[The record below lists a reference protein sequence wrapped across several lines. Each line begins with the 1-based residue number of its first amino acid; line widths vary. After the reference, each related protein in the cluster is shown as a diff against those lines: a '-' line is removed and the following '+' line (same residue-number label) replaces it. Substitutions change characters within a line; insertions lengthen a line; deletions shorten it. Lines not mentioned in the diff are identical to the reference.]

1 MSKKEVSFKGRL
13 EQQQVMAYLNEL
25 VTGLKTGTVY
35 VQNGDGYVSLSPGR
49 LINIEIEAVEKKDK
63 EKLVIEMTWG
73 RDEEVAEVSPLKIS
87 TSEPVVEESE
97 TTDQAEEDEQPSEE
111 VTEQERSHAE

>member
-13 EQQQVMAYLNEL
+13 EQQQAMAYLNEL

-35 VQNGDGYVSLSPGR
+35 VQNGDGYVSLSPGK

-73 RDEEVAEVSPLKIS
+73 RDEEVAEDAPLAA
-87 TSEPVVEESE
+87 TVHGRGQP
-97 TTDQAEEDEQPSEE
+97 AEDFYLG
-111 VTEQERSHAE
+111 TGGGRIRGR